1 MNLRMRLIV
10 GDRVLIAVAFV
21 AIAATAN
28 IGGRFLVNI
37 YCALEQF
44 WCAITVSALRDLVRW
59 RLKADAES
67 SMWQSGGNAG

>member
-28 IGGRFLVNI
+28 IEGRLLVNI
-37 YCALEQF
+37 YCALGQF
-44 WCAITVSALRDLVRW
+44 GVLS
-59 RLKADAES
+59 
-67 SMWQSGGNAG
+67 QSLLSEIW